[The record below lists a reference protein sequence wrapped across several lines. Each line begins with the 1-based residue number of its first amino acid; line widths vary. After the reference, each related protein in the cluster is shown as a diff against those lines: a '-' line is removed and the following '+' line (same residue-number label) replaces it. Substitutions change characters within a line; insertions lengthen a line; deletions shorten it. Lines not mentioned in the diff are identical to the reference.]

1 MSQPSLGLNR
11 STRRQLE
18 RSQMKSQRRE
28 EKKKNL
34 ANGKHNSKKCRKIV
48 PPYATPLTQSM
59 PHLLDTASED
69 IEVIGEI
76 DFEPQT
82 IMVTRDITV
91 ESMALDFEKMQLTQ
105 KTELAPC
112 LDHLSETT
120 SESSVTVDDSLRDET
135 LSISNQEASLASTL
149 SEEDIPY
156 LSSNNEK
163 KKSKTSL
170 LRLFQHKNLS
180 KLSIKSMIPLASE
193 DQKKSTEQKKTKKW
207 KTFLK
212 KTLK

>member
-120 SESSVTVDDSLRDET
+120 SESSVTVDDLTGDDET
-135 LSISNQEASLASTL
+135 ISNQDPAEVASLASTL
-149 SEEDIPY
+149 SEEHIPY

-170 LRLFQHKNLS
+170 LRLFHHKNLS
-180 KLSIKSMIPLASE
+180 KLVNIIFIIIVSLN
-193 DQKKSTEQKKTKKW
+193 
-207 KTFLK
+207 
-212 KTLK
+212 

>member
-34 ANGKHNSKKCRKIV
+34 ANGINPKKCRKIV
-48 PPYATPLTQSM
+48 PPYP

-82 IMVTRDITV
+82 ITITRDITL
-91 ESMALDFEKMQLTQ
+91 ESMALDFEKMQFAHT
-105 KTELAPC
+105 TE

-120 SESSVTVDDSLRDET
+120 SESSVTVDDLTGDDET
-135 LSISNQEASLASTL
+135 ISNQDPAEVASLASTL
-149 SEEDIPY
+149 SEEHIPY

-170 LRLFQHKNLS
+170 LRLFHHKNLS
-180 KLSIKSMIPLASE
+180 KLSIKSMIPPTSE
-193 DQKKSTEQKKTKKW
+193 VPKKSTEQKKTKKW